1 MPTSNSFDTRR
12 GLAPSPCALDF
23 AQLLYIQQ
31 EAQSQAQTYLT
42 LLQAQIQVALEHR
55 GYQDVDFQLLDSPLS
70 TQEVAGAAVLL
81 ISMRLPLD
89 GLKSPEFKVQL
100 PLTVTY
106 AGKLIV
112 QGVHVNGFN
121 VPEPFCHP
129 LGPDTAQVAE
139 MLVQGFSQRYM
150 DHLLH
155 SAGRSPLMTLQ
166 SA

>member
-1 MPTSNSFDTRR
+1 MV
-12 GLAPSPCALDF
+12 PSPCALDF

-31 EAQSQAQTYLT
+31 EAQNRAQTYLT
-42 LLQAQIQVALEHR
+42 ELQAQIQVALEHR
-55 GYQDVDFQLLDSPLS
+55 GYRDVDFQLLGHSLS

-89 GLKSPEFKVQL
+89 GLKSPVFKVQL

-112 QGVHVNGFN
+112 QGAQVNGFN

-150 DHLLH
+150 EHLLH